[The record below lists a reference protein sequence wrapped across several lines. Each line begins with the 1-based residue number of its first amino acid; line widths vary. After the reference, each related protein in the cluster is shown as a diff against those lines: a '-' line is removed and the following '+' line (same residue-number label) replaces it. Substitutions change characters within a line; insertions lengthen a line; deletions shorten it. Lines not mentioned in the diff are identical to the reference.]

1 MTDVQAV
8 DVIGLACV
16 AVSAGSAYGYY
27 WWTVG
32 RFFQST
38 AISPYI
44 SGFIA
49 AILVGD
55 NQRVKAGQLVVR
67 LDDRDVRAAADH
79 AEAILKAG
87 SATPESLRAKYEL
100 QQSTIQQAGAS
111 LEAKIAQADFATIG
125 AERYHALLL
134 SDSGSRQDEQRTAAL
149 DKQGRAVVTSAQAG
163 LVAAKLQLDVLSA
176 EIAEADAAVAQAQAD
191 LQTARLNLGYAEIR
205 SPIDGYVGN
214 RAAQV
219 GAYVSQGAYL

>member
-1 MTDVQAV
+1 
-8 DVIGLACV
+8 
-16 AVSAGSAYGYY
+16 
-27 WWTVG
+27 
-32 RFFQST
+32 
-38 AISPYI
+38 
-44 SGFIA
+44 
-49 AILVGD
+49 
-55 NQRVKAGQLVVR
+55 VVR